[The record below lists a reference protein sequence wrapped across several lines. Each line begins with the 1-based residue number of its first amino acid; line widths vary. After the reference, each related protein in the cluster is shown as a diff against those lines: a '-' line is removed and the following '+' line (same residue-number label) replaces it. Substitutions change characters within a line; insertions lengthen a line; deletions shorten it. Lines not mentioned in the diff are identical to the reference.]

1 MAAHSNNK
9 TLLGDGLKWNVR
21 SYLFE
26 KVIDFSLMGT
36 VDTSAYYEIGTLPR
50 GFVPRNIAIVE
61 LAKAS
66 ASSTVKVYKTVED
79 DSDGSATEI
88 ASLAVGGSALG
99 FTAKP
104 IDTAAVASSTA
115 TVTPSMN
122 AQLAVKAGAA
132 FAGGKV
138 KIAISGD
145 LMTGYWDDALG
156 ATGGFDAGEA
166 VRANMVVA

>member
-66 ASSTVKVYKTVED
+66 ESSTVKVYKTVEST
-79 DSDGSATEI
+79 SDGSATEI

-99 FTAKP
+99 FAAKP
-104 IDTAAVASSTA
+104 VDAASVASSTA
-115 TVTPSMN
+115 TVTPSMD

-132 FAGGKV
+132 FTGGKV

-156 ATGGFDAGEA
+156 STGDFDAGEA
-166 VRANMVVA
+166 VHANMAAS